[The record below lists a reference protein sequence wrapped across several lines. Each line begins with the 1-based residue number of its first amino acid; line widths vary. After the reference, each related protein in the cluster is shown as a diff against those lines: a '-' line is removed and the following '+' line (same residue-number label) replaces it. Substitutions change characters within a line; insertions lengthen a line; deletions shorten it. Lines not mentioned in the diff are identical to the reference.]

1 MESVPSNLT
10 KTYPRRGPLQQF
22 RFAESTAFSCFR
34 CGSSK
39 KSKLITVYGGDWS
52 NRLCNGCYG
61 RLLSVFEI
69 KSGALADN
77 YAAELLGD
85 ALLSAMAVDDQRKA
99 EQLYRT
105 SETRAE
111 RLTPE
116 AVRFLATAEYVAAGL
131 QAEPQLEWSP
141 AVIGLCKAFETEV
154 VHRILRPL
162 ADRGIGVDLE
172 IDTADKDFGRVAVY
186 CADPSRK
193 PPELGVFAHFL
204 QTAVNSQDRR
214 GSSVLLGL
222 FHNLAAEWTGSQR
235 RSRTWWNRSAY
246 LT

>member
-1 MESVPSNLT
+1 
-10 KTYPRRGPLQQF
+10 
-22 RFAESTAFSCFR
+22 
-34 CGSSK
+34 
-39 KSKLITVYGGDWS
+39 
-52 NRLCNGCYG
+52 
-61 RLLSVFEI
+61 
-69 KSGALADN
+69 LADN

-154 VHRILRPL
+154 VHRVLRPL

-222 FHNLAAEWTGSQR
+222 FHNLAAEWTGSQWILDR
-235 RSRTWWNRSAY
+235 HGLHAALVLLIGGFRNKAAHLDEIGQSDYASCRELVIGNDGVLWKLVLSTDQHH
-246 LT
+246 